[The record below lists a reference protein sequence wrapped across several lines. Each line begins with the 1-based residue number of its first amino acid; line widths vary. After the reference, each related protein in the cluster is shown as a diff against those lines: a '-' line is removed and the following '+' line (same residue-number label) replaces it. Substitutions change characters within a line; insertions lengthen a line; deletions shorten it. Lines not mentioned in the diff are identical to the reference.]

1 VLHDALLYR
10 ANKLCISTSSI
21 RILFLQEAH
30 GGGLIGYFGVK
41 KIENVLTALFF
52 WSKMRR
58 AWSATCHGAL
68 LAIKLSLD
76 LIHMVFICLFL
87 FLVCLGMIFLWT
99 RLRIAWNKVG
109 EG

>member
-41 KIENVLTALFF
+41 KIENVLTA
-52 WSKMRR
+52 R
-58 AWSATCHGAL
+58 GAL
-68 LAIKLSLD
+68 RVTV
-76 LIHMVFICLFL
+76 HY
-87 FLVCLGMIFLWT
+87 
-99 RLRIAWNKVG
+99 
-109 EG
+109 